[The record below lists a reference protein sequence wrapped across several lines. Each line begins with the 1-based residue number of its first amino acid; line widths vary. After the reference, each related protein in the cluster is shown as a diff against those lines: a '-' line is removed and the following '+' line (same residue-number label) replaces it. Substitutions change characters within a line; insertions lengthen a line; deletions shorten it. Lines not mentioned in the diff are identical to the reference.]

1 MVPYDLDKLKE
12 RARIRCI
19 ARGIEPTCLAI
30 YHMVTVLRGEELRA
44 GAGDTRMIEDR
55 AGAPVGVSCV
65 DE

>member
-19 ARGIEPTCLAI
+19 TRGIEPTCLAI

-44 GAGDTRMIEDR
+44 GAGDARVVEEH
-55 AGAPVGVSCV
+55 AGAGVSCV
-65 DE
+65 DY